1 MPARNFSLG
10 AASSCLTTVILF
22 WVRVPV
28 LSEQMVCV
36 QPRVSTAESLRII
49 AWRLAI
55 LVTPSE
61 STMVT
66 TATRPS
72 GMAATASETATIKV
86 SSRAVGSV
94 RTLPTPWRMISTP
107 KITTQMTITMM
118 VRMRLSSASFTCSG
132 VSSSLASARAPA
144 ILPISVFMPVPT
156 TTARPR
162 PYTTVEPM

>member
-1 MPARNFSLG
+1 MPAKNFSLG

-22 WVRVPV
+22 WVSVPV

-36 QPRVSTAESLRII
+36 QPSVSTAESLRII

-61 STMVT
+61 RTMVT

-94 RTLPTPWRMISTP
+94 RTLPTP
-107 KITTQMTITMM
+107 
-118 VRMRLSSASFTCSG
+118 
-132 VSSSLASARAPA
+132 
-144 ILPISVFMPVPT
+144 
-156 TTARPR
+156 
-162 PYTTVEPM
+162 